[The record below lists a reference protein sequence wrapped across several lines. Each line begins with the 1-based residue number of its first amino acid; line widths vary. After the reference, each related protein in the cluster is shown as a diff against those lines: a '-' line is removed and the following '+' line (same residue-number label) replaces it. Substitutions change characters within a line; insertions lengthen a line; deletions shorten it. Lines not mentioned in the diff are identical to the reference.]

1 MAGLIMIATGCRQ
14 NDESMEKLKKNIE
27 AELQIPG
34 ATIAVAFKNIETGEA
49 LYINERTEFHAA
61 STMKTPVL
69 IELYKQ
75 AEAGKISLEDSIT
88 VENKF
93 KSIVDGSFFELD
105 PADDSE
111 KELYKKAGEKES
123 IGRLAYE
130 MIIRSSN
137 LATNLLIELVSPG
150 EIMNTMHE
158 LGVHN
163 LKVLRGVEDNKAF
176 QKGMNNVTNAA
187 DLAKLFELMAGG
199 QLISPRASN
208 EMIQILLDQQFKE
221 IIPAGLPA
229 DVKVAHKTGSITG
242 IQHDSGIVLLPDGRK
257 YVLVL
262 LSRFDPNDEQKVITA
277 LAKISSI
284 IYQHVTR

>member
-1 MAGLIMIATGCRQ
+1 MAGLIVIATGCRQ
-14 NDESMEKLKKNIE
+14 NDETMEKLKKNIE

-34 ATIAVAFKNIETGEA
+34 ATIAIAFKNIETGEA

-111 KELYKKAGEKES
+111 KELYKKTGEKES

-208 EMIQILLDQQFKE
+208 EMIHILLDQQFKE
-221 IIPAGLPA
+221 IIPAGLPP

-262 LSRFDPNDEQKVITA
+262 LSRFDPNDEQKVITT